1 MQLEYNKFLQAL
13 EQYRQT
19 SGDSSSETIYTA
31 SGRFYINSPYYPS
44 LTIPE
49 LINDFIRERAL
60 LRYLNYILKSKN
72 LTPVRMHY
80 HSISAKQ
87 NALTTGNEKYLPNTR
102 RTRTTN
108 VYINMIKINEGVS
121 NFKQIFNQEVGV
133 PENLKAIH
141 EYFKKINRYYFG
153 INYNNNFIDIYTT
166 DHTKQFHQQVLCAIP
181 LIYSKTAEESSETF
195 EEEMAPLIEEFASFE
210 NLATEDILKHLTAYY
225 TKAVTEYTNK
235 AKNSAMQ
242 NFLESMRK
250 NSRKGIISQEKA
262 IKDNIADYERRLA
275 LLYKDLQTNY
285 TMQTG
290 LTEVQKTLE
299 EDLNKAI
306 ASNKQITL
314 NRCVNDILNVT
325 VTTFLNNYDPRPV
338 GNIALQ
344 RFASKVIAHAFKKL
358 FSDGTYNL
366 KIKQSFQ
373 LDLACNNVY
382 ANDNNSRTSQGIL
395 TNNQGLPGNPHLV
408 YYSCFGQNRGNII
421 KAIESA
427 NFYGLFAALT
437 SCAASINFYDP
448 GPTRHFCELFR
459 DMCYNAES
467 FKNIPLIYDREQDI
481 WYDLPEFIEL
491 CKKELHDETNQTE
504 QSEH

>member
-13 EQYRQT
+13 EQYQQT
-19 SGDSSSETIYTA
+19 SGDRSFATIYTA
-31 SGRFYINSPYYPS
+31 SGRFYIHSPYHLN
-44 LTIPE
+44 LTLPDTIT
-49 LINDFIRERAL
+49 DFIRERML
-60 LRYLNYILKSKN
+60 LQYLNNVLKSKN
-72 LTPVRMHY
+72 LTPVRMYY

-87 NALTTGNEKYLPNTR
+87 HSLTTGNAKYLPSTR
-102 RTRTTN
+102 RTALSD
-108 VYINMIKINEGVS
+108 VCINMIKINEGVS
-121 NFKQIFNQEVGV
+121 NFKQIFKQEIDT
-133 PENLKAIH
+133 PENLKAVH
-141 EYFKKINRYYFG
+141 EYFKKINKYYFG
-153 INYNNNFIDIYTT
+153 INYNDNFIDIYTT
-166 DHTKQFHQQVLCAIP
+166 DHNQQFHKQVLCAIP
-181 LIYSKTAEESSETF
+181 LIYSKTTETSSEAL
-195 EEEMAPLIEEFASFE
+195 EEHITPLIKEFASFE
-210 NLATEDILKHLTAYY
+210 NLTTEDILKHLTAYY
-225 TKAVTEYTNK
+225 TKAAAEYTNK
-235 AKNSAMQ
+235 AKDSAMQ

-250 NSRKGIISQEKA
+250 NSRKNTINRA
-262 IKDNIADYERRLA
+262 KDLKSRIADHENILA
-275 LLYKDLQTNY
+275 SLYKELQENY

-314 NRCVNDILNVT
+314 DKCMNDTLDVT
-325 VTTFLNNYDPRPV
+325 VTTFLNNYDSRPV

-344 RFASKVIAHAFKKL
+344 KFASKVIARAFSKL

-366 KIKQSFQ
+366 KVRQSFQ
-373 LDLACNNVY
+373 LDLAYNNVY
-382 ANDNNSRTSQGIL
+382 ALNNSIGTAQGIL

-408 YYSCFGQNRGNII
+408 YYSCFGQNRSNII
-421 KAIESA
+421 KAIEST

-459 DMCYNAES
+459 DMCYNAEP
-467 FKNIPLIYDREQDI
+467 FKNIPMVYDREQDI

-491 CKKELHDETNQTE
+491 CKEELRNETDQTE

>member
-1 MQLEYNKFLQAL
+1 MQLEYNKFLQAF
-13 EQYRQT
+13 EQYRQV
-19 SGDSSSETIYTA
+19 SGDRSSATVYTA
-31 SGRFYINSPYYPS
+31 SGRFYIDSPYYPS
-44 LTIPE
+44 LTLPHTITA
-49 LINDFIRERAL
+49 FIRERVL
-60 LRYLNYILKSKN
+60 LQYLNNILKSKN
-72 LTPVRMHY
+72 LTPVHMHY

-102 RTRTTN
+102 RTASPN
-108 VYINMIKINEGVS
+108 VCINMIKINEGVS
-121 NFKQIFNQEVGV
+121 NFKQIFKQEIDI
-133 PENLKAIH
+133 PENLKAVH
-141 EYFKKINRYYFG
+141 EYFKKINKYYFG
-153 INYNNNFIDIYTT
+153 INYNNHFIDIYTT
-166 DHTKQFHQQVLCAIP
+166 DHTNQFHQQVLCAIP

-195 EEEMAPLIEEFASFE
+195 EEQMMPLIEEFASFE
-210 NLATEDILKHLTAYY
+210 NLATEDILKHLTDYY
-225 TKAVTEYTNK
+225 TKATAEYANK
-235 AKNSAMQ
+235 AKDSAIQ

-250 NSRKGIISQEKA
+250 NSRKNTINREKDL
-262 IKDNIADYERRLA
+262 KSRIADHENTLA
-275 LLYKDLQTNY
+275 SLYKELQANY

-314 NRCVNDILNVT
+314 DKCMNDTLDVT
-325 VTTFLNNYDPRPV
+325 VTTFLNNYDSRPV

-344 RFASKVIAHAFKKL
+344 KFASKVTAHAFNKL

-366 KIKQSFQ
+366 KVRQSFQ
-373 LDLACNNVY
+373 LDLAYNNVY
-382 ANDNNSRTSQGIL
+382 ALNNSIGTSRGIL
-395 TNNQGLPGNPHLV
+395 ANNQGLPGNPHLV
-408 YYSCFGQNRGNII
+408 YYSCFGQNRGAII
-421 KAIESA
+421 KAIEST

-467 FKNIPLIYDREQDI
+467 FKNIPMVYDREQDI